1 MNSEELWK
9 QRTQD
14 DIENNKSA
22 IKEHEIRIRKLE
34 ESNIKMELQLN
45 EISKGQVELKNLMY
59 ETQKENRKSDELM
72 MNKVTDALTST
83 FKSTIQTDNN
93 IKLTDRKEFWG
104 ILGTII
110 GIGVMIAQYFF
121 SK

>member
-1 MNSEELWK
+1 MNSEELWQQK
-9 QRTQD
+9 TQD
-14 DIENNKSA
+14 DIINNKNV
-22 IKEHEIRIRKLE
+22 IKDHEARIRKLE

-59 ETQKENRKSDELM
+59 ETQKENRKTSEM
-72 MNKVTDALTST
+72 MMSKVTDALTST
-83 FKSTIQTDNN
+83 FQSTINTDNN

-110 GIGVMIAQYFF
+110 GIGFMIAQYFF
-121 SK
+121 TK

>member
-1 MNSEELWK
+1 MNSEELWQ

>member
-1 MNSEELWK
+1 MDL
-9 QRTQD
+9 
-14 DIENNKSA
+14 ENRVYNHENR
-22 IKEHEIRIRKLE
+22 IKKLE

-45 EISKGQVELKNLMY
+45 EIQKSQSDLKSLIYESFSKN
-59 ETQKENRKSDELM
+59 QKMIEDNI
-72 MNKVTDALTST
+72 NKMIDT

>member
-1 MNSEELWK
+1 MNSEELWQ

-83 FKSTIQTDNN
+83 FKSTINTDNN

-104 ILGTII
+104 IVGTII
-110 GIGVMIAQYFF
+110 GVGVMIAQYFF
-121 SK
+121 AK

>member
-1 MNSEELWK
+1 MNSEELWQ

-22 IKEHEIRIRKLE
+22 IKDHELRIRQLE
-34 ESNIKMELQLN
+34 ENKIRMELQLN
-45 EISKGQVELKNLMY
+45 EISKGQIELKNLMY
-59 ETQKENRKSDELM
+59 ETQKENRKTSELM
-72 MNKVTDALTST
+72 MTKVTDTLTST
-83 FKSTIQTDNN
+83 FKSTINTDNN

-110 GIGVMIAQYFF
+110 GVGVMIAQYFF
-121 SK
+121 AK

>member
-9 QRTQD
+9 QKTQD
-14 DIENNKSA
+14 NIINNKNV
-22 IKEHEIRIRKLE
+22 IKDHEVRIRKLE

-72 MNKVTDALTST
+72 MSKVTDALTST

-110 GIGVMIAQYFF
+110 GVGVMVAQYFF
-121 SK
+121 AK

>member
-1 MNSEELWK
+1 MNSEELWQ

-45 EISKGQVELKNLMY
+45 EISKGQLELKNLMY

-72 MNKVTDALTST
+72 MNKDR
-83 FKSTIQTDNN
+83 KSTRLNSSHAN
-93 IKLTDRKEFWG
+93 ISYAVFCLKKKNE
-104 ILGTII
+104 
-110 GIGVMIAQYFF
+110 
-121 SK
+121 

>member
-1 MNSEELWK
+1 MNSEELWQ

-104 ILGTII
+104 VLGTII

-121 SK
+121 AK

>member
-1 MNSEELWK
+1 MNSEELWQ

-45 EISKGQVELKNLMY
+45 EISKGQLELKNLMY

-104 ILGTII
+104 VLGTII

-121 SK
+121 AK

>member
-1 MNSEELWK
+1 MNSEELWQ

-104 ILGTII
+104 VLGTII